1 MSRGIGRCLW
11 ATWAPGFVGVHGLP
25 PGFVGVHDAKPR
37 RTAAGGHFVHGLP
50 PGFVGVH
57 GLPPGFVGV
66 HDAKP
71 RRRAAGGHFV
81 HGLPPGFVGVHG
93 LPELPRATFVGVHG
107 VRRGVTSYAD
117 ALWLFLSRL
126 GVQQLARGSMSQ
138 GQIPPTTGT
147 ATSN

>member
-1 MSRGIGRCLW
+1 MSRGIGGCVC
-11 ATWAPGFVGVHGLP
+11 ATWAPGFVG
-25 PGFVGVHDAKPR
+25 
-37 RTAAGGHFVHGLP
+37 
-50 PGFVGVH
+50 
-57 GLPPGFVGV
+57 
-66 HDAKP
+66 
-71 RRRAAGGHFV
+71 V

-107 VRRGVTSYAD
+107 VPRGVTSYAD